1 MLGAPILTSAMSRDS
16 RHVAAQAQTR
26 NDKGSRSQ
34 GDQGI
39 GVDSRRMSPQAPFQ
53 PDRRAEAQR
62 QQELQGF
69 PGNQI
74 RTKLH
79 ALHPPWFLMRVL
91 SKYTRQILAQ
101 NAGRDLDRLTL
112 KLALLRKDP
121 FAFFRGTNPLFLEFL
136 PRGHAL
142 LRAPCVL
149 ICGDLHLENFGAFKG
164 DNRLCYFDMNDF
176 DEACLAP
183 VTLDI
188 VRFVASIKVAAH
200 GLGVKP
206 AHSRLLVRH
215 FFKAY
220 LHSISDGKPR
230 WVERSLAQGVFREL
244 LRRAMNRTRRQ
255 LLARFTKLKGGERRI
270 RADGVRALRIDAAE
284 RPRLKRLLAKFA
296 VPGVGRPFFRLLDA
310 ARRIAGCGSLGLARY
325 ILLVQGRGS
334 PDQNFALD
342 LKFAAPSAVAEWL
355 AQPQPQ
361 WASEAARV
369 VSIQRVMQAISP
381 ALLHAVRFENQ
392 YYVLKELQP
401 SIDRLDLSQWRSK
414 PRRILQAVEGMGHVA
429 AWAHLRGCG
438 HYGAAS
444 SETLQAYAATKR
456 WPRSVDRLASVAAR
470 RIHRAWEIYCRDFD
484 SGAVTAALAK
494 IKPR

>member
-1 MLGAPILTSAMSRDS
+1 
-16 RHVAAQAQTR
+16 
-26 NDKGSRSQ
+26 
-34 GDQGI
+34 
-39 GVDSRRMSPQAPFQ
+39 
-53 PDRRAEAQR
+53 
-62 QQELQGF
+62 
-69 PGNQI
+69 
-74 RTKLH
+74 
-79 ALHPPWFLMRVL
+79 MRVL
-91 SKYTRQILAQ
+91 SKYARQILAQ
-101 NAGRDLDRLTL
+101 NAGRDFDRLTL
-112 KLALLRKDP
+112 KLSLLRKDP
-121 FAFFRGTNPLFLEFL
+121 FAFFRGTNPLFLELL
-136 PRGHAL
+136 PRGDAL
-142 LRAPCVL
+142 FRAPCVL

-188 VRFVASIKVAAH
+188 VRFVASIKVAGH
-200 GLGVKP
+200 GLGLKP
-206 AHSRLLVRH
+206 AQSRLLVRH

-230 WVERSLAQGVFREL
+230 WVERSLAQGVFRAL
-244 LRRAMNRTRRQ
+244 LRRAMNRTRRE
-255 LLARFTKLKGGERRI
+255 LLARFTKLKDGERWI
-270 RADGVRALRIDAAE
+270 RNDGIRSLRISAAE

-296 VPGVGRPFFRLLDA
+296 VPGLGRSFFKLRDA

-325 ILLVQGRGS
+325 ILLVNGRGS

-342 LKFAAPSAVAEWL
+342 LKLAAPSAVADWL

-361 WASEAARV
+361 WENEAARV

-401 SIDRLDLSQWRSK
+401 AIDRLDLAQWRSK

-456 WPRSVDRLASVAAR
+456 WPRSVDRLASRAAR
-470 RIHRAWEIYCRDFD
+470 RIRRAWEMYCKDFD
-484 SGAVTAALAK
+484 SGAVGAALAK